1 MPFSTPP
8 AYMRISFAGNS
19 STGRERKA
27 QHVIERAPT
36 EKALQLIPFPSF
48 PPNSASS
55 QSYLPLCRLD
65 DRQPMG
71 PLGTVFMS

>member
-1 MPFSTPP
+1 
-8 AYMRISFAGNS
+8 MRTSFGSNS

-27 QHVIERAPT
+27 QHVIEKAPT
-36 EKALQLIPFPSF
+36 EKALPPVPFPSF

-55 QSYLPLCRLD
+55 QSCLPLCRLD

-71 PLGTVFMS
+71 PLGTVSMS